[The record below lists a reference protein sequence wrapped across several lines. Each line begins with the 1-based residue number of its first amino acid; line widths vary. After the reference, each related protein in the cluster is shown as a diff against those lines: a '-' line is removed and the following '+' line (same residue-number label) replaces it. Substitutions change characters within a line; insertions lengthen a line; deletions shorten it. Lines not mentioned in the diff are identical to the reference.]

1 MGKRGESV
9 TDFEQ
14 IYSDYYGMVYGYA
27 LTLCRNSQLAEELTQ
42 ETFFRALK
50 SVGRFRGDCRL
61 DVWLCQIAK
70 NTYLSLSK
78 KEARTLGPPEET
90 LPDGFD
96 LEQSV
101 ANRDAALAVH
111 KILHGLPEP
120 YREVFWLRT
129 FGELPF
135 AQIAGLFGK
144 TESWARVTYHRA
156 KLRIKEEL
164 P

>member
-1 MGKRGESV
+1 M

-78 KEARTLGPPEET
+78 KEARNLGPPEET

-101 ANRDAALAVH
+101 ANRDAALEVH

-120 YREVFWLRT
+120 YREVFWLRA

>member
-1 MGKRGESV
+1 M

-14 IYSDYYGMVYGYA
+14 IYSDYFGMVYGYA

-101 ANRDAALAVH
+101 ANRDAALGVH
-111 KILHGLPEP
+111 KILHRLPEP